1 MIVWVN
7 KSYLAKNGFFTLYY
21 NDIKDICDIF
31 QPVEK
36 CIREKK
42 QRQKELKNDKA

>member
-31 QPVEK
+31 QPVEN
-36 CIREKK
+36 CNREKK
-42 QRQKELKNDKA
+42 QLQKELNNYEA